1 MLVYDATKKDFLNS
15 VYHDTITDE
24 ILDKYLLLIGKSP
37 DSQIDSWQ
45 NSMQFMYKVLNDD
58 TIPDDAGIAI
68 EFNIPTTA
76 KRIDFIISGFTPDN
90 KESVIIIELKQW
102 QKCTKVVGKEDIV
115 RTFVGR
121 RERELPH
128 PSYQAWSYASLL
140 ENFNTSIEENHISL
154 YPCAYLHNYDIHKY
168 PDVIDPIYDDILD
181 KAPLYSKGEIDELK
195 LFIKKYVKY
204 GDNKEILYKI
214 EAGKIKPSQ
223 RLQDVLASMLK
234 GNKHFIMIDEQKVA
248 YEYAVDIARKSYLDD
263 KKRVL
268 IIEGGPGTGK
278 SVIAIN
284 LLVDLINDDMNTR
297 YVTRNRTPRMV
308 FKKELRGDMKVKDID
323 NLFMG
328 SMKFNNANEND
339 FEVLVVDEAHRLNEK
354 NLYNMNTGNQIKNII
369 NAAKTSIFL
378 IDDKQKVTIYDIGNV
393 DLIKEFAKEHY
404 AECQHIKLK
413 SQFRCNGS
421 NGYLLWLD
429 DLLQIENTAHF
440 NGFDYEFDFR
450 IMDTAVE
457 LQNLIFQKNKENH
470 KSRIVAGY
478 CWDWLKDERENT
490 YYPDII
496 IEDFAMSWN
505 LSNTDTWAIDENSV
519 NEVGSIHT
527 CQGLEFDYI
536 GVIIGKDLKYRNG
549 KVVTD
554 FNERSKD
561 DKTLWGIKKM
571 SKENPEKAYQ
581 IADEVIKNTYRTLM
595 TRGMKGCYVYC
606 VDEELQKYFK
616 ERLKQI
622 NYQ

>member
-1 MLVYDATKKDFLNS
+1 MLVYDATKKDFLKS

-37 DSQIDSWQ
+37 DNQIDSWQ

-76 KRIDFIISGFTPDN
+76 KRIDFIISGFTQDN

-102 QKCTKVVGKEDIV
+102 QKCKKVVGKEDIV
-115 RTFVGR
+115 RTFVGK
-121 RERELPH
+121 REREVAH

-154 YPCAYLHNYDIHKY
+154 YPCAYLHNYNTLKY
-168 PDVIDPIYDDILD
+168 PDIIDPIYDDILD

-195 LFIKKYVKY
+195 EFIKKYVEY

-223 RLQDVLASMLK
+223 SLQDVLASMLK

-248 YEYAVDIARKSYLDD
+248 YEYAVDIARKSYIDD

-268 IIEGGPGTGK
+268 IVEGGPGTGK

-284 LLVDLINDDMNTR
+284 LLVALINDDMNTR
-297 YVTRNRTPRMV
+297 YVTRNSAPRMV

-328 SMKFNNANEND
+328 SMKFNHANKND

-354 NLYNMNTGNQIKNII
+354 NLYNMNTGNQIKSII

-393 DLIKEFAKEHY
+393 DSIKEFAKELN
-404 AECQHIKLK
+404 AECEHIKLK

-429 DLLQIENTAHF
+429 DLLQIEKTAHY
-440 NGFDYEFDFR
+440 NGFDYKFDFR
-450 IMDTAVE
+450 VMDTAVE
-457 LQNLIFQKNKENH
+457 LQNLIFQKNKEKN
-470 KSRIVAGY
+470 KARIVAGY
-478 CWDWLKDERENT
+478 CWDWFKDERENT
-490 YYPDII
+490 FYPDII
-496 IEDFAMSWN
+496 IDDFAMSWN
-505 LSNTDTWAIDENSV
+505 LGNTETWAIDENSV

-536 GVIIGKDLKYRNG
+536 GVIIGKDMQYRNG

-571 SKENPEKAYQ
+571 SKEDPEKAYQ
-581 IADEVIKNTYRTLM
+581 IADEIIKNTYRTLM

-616 ERLKQI
+616 ERLNKI
-622 NYQ
+622 IK

>member
-37 DSQIDSWQ
+37 DNQIDSWQ

-58 TIPDDAGIAI
+58 TIPDEAGIAI

-76 KRIDFIISGFTPDN
+76 KRIDFIISGFTQDN

-102 QKCTKVVGKEDIV
+102 QKCKKVVGKEDIV
-115 RTFVGR
+115 RTFVGK
-121 RERELPH
+121 REREVAH

-154 YPCAYLHNYDIHKY
+154 YPCAYLHNYNTQKY
-168 PDVIDPIYDDILD
+168 PDILDPIYDDILE
-181 KAPLYSKGEIDELK
+181 KSPLYSKGEIDELK
-195 LFIKKYVKY
+195 EFIKKYVKY

-223 RLQDVLASMLK
+223 SLQDVLASMLK

-284 LLVDLINDDMNTR
+284 LLVALINDDMNTR

-328 SMKFNNANEND
+328 SMKFNHANKND

-354 NLYNMNTGNQIKNII
+354 NLYNMNTGNQIKSII

-393 DLIKEFAKEHY
+393 ESIKEYAKELN
-404 AECQHIKLK
+404 AECEHIKLK

-429 DLLQIENTAHF
+429 DLLQIEKTAHY
-440 NGFDYEFDFR
+440 NGFDHKYDFR

-457 LQNLIFQKNKENH
+457 LQKLIFQKNKEKN
-470 KSRIVAGY
+470 KARIVAGY
-478 CWDWLKDERENT
+478 CWDWFKDERENT

-496 IEDFAMSWN
+496 IDDFAMSWN
-505 LSNTDTWAIDENSV
+505 LGNTETWAIDENSV

-527 CQGLEFDYI
+527 CQGLEFDYV

-549 KVVTD
+549 KVITD

-571 SKENPEKAYQ
+571 SKENPEKAYKT
-581 IADEVIKNTYRTLM
+581 ADEIIKNTYRTLM

-616 ERLKQI
+616 ERLNKI
-622 NYQ
+622 N

>member
-24 ILDKYLLLIGKSP
+24 ILDKYLSHIGKSS
-37 DSQIDSWQ
+37 DNQIVSWQ

-102 QKCTKVVGKEDIV
+102 QKCRKVVGKEDIV

-121 RERELPH
+121 REREVAH

-154 YPCAYLHNYDIHKY
+154 YPCAYLHNYDILKY
-168 PDVIDPIYDDILD
+168 PDVIDSIYDDILD
-181 KAPLYSKGEIDELK
+181 KAPLYSKGDIDELK
-195 LFIKKYVKY
+195 EFIKKYVKY

-234 GNKHFIMIDEQKVA
+234 GNKHFLMIDEQKVA
-248 YEYAVDIARKSYLDD
+248 YEYAVDIARKSYIDD

-268 IIEGGPGTGK
+268 IVEGGPGTGK

-297 YVTRNRTPRMV
+297 YVTRNSTPRMV

-393 DLIKEFAKEHY
+393 DLIKEFAKEFN
-404 AECQHIKLK
+404 AECEHIKLK

-440 NGFDYEFDFR
+440 DGFDYEFDFR
-450 IMDTAVE
+450 VMDTSVE
-457 LQNLIFQKNKENH
+457 LQNLIFQKDNENH

-490 YYPDII
+490 FYPDIVI
-496 IEDFAMSWN
+496 GDFAMSWN

-527 CQGLEFDYI
+527 CQGLEFDYV

-571 SKENPEKAYQ
+571 SKENPQKAYQ

-616 ERLKQI
+616 ERLNKI

>member
-1 MLVYDATKKDFLNS
+1 MLVYDSTKKDFLNS

-24 ILDKYLLLIGKSP
+24 IYDKYILYFGKTS
-37 DSQIDSWQ
+37 DSHIDSWQ

-68 EFNIPTTA
+68 EFTIPTTA
-76 KRIDFIISGFTPDN
+76 KRIDFIISGFTQDN

-102 QKCTKVVGKEDIV
+102 QKCKKVVGKEDIV

-121 RERELPH
+121 REREVAH

-140 ENFNTSIEENHISL
+140 ENFNTSIEEDHISL
-154 YPCAYLHNYDIHKY
+154 YPCAYLHNYDIQKY
-168 PDVIDPIYDDILD
+168 PDVIDPIYEDILD

-195 LFIKKYVKY
+195 EFIKKYVKY

-248 YEYAVDIARKSYLDD
+248 YEYAVDIARKSYIDD

-268 IIEGGPGTGK
+268 IVEGGPGTGK

-354 NLYNMNTGNQIKNII
+354 NLYNMNTGNQIKSII

-393 DLIKEFAKEHY
+393 DLIKEFAKEFN
-404 AECQHIKLK
+404 AECEHIKLK

-429 DLLQIENTAHF
+429 DLLQIEDTAHY

-450 IMDTAVE
+450 VMDTAVE
-457 LQNLIFQKNKENH
+457 LQSLIFQKNKENH

-478 CWDWLKDERENT
+478 CWDWLKEERENT
-490 YYPDII
+490 FYPDII
-496 IEDFAMSWN
+496 IDDFAMSWN
-505 LSNTDTWAIDENSV
+505 LGNTDTWAIDENSV

-527 CQGLEFDYI
+527 CQGLEFDYV

-549 KVVTD
+549 KVITD

-571 SKENPEKAYQ
+571 SKENPEKATQ

-616 ERLKQI
+616 ERLNSI
-622 NYQ
+622 NHQ

>member
-1 MLVYDATKKDFLNS
+1 MLVYDATKKDFVNS

-24 ILDKYLLLIGKSP
+24 IYEKYFVHFGKSP
-37 DSQIDSWQ
+37 DNQIASWQ
-45 NSMQFMYKVLNDD
+45 NSMQFMYKVLNDE

-102 QKCTKVVGKEDIV
+102 QKCKKVVGKEDIV

-121 RERELPH
+121 REREVAH

-154 YPCAYLHNYDIHKY
+154 YPCAYLHNYDILKY

-181 KAPLYSKGEIDELK
+181 KAPLYSKGDIDELK
-195 LFIKKYVKY
+195 EFIKKYVKY

-234 GNKHFIMIDEQKVA
+234 GNKHFLMIDEQKVA
-248 YEYAVDIARKSYLDD
+248 YEYAVDIARKSYIDD

-268 IIEGGPGTGK
+268 IVEGGPGTGK

-297 YVTRNRTPRMV
+297 YVTRNSTPRMV

-393 DLIKEFAKEHY
+393 DLIKEFAKEFN
-404 AECQHIKLK
+404 AECEHIKLK

-429 DLLQIENTAHF
+429 DLLQIENTANF
-440 NGFDYEFDFR
+440 DGFDYEFDFR
-450 IMDTAVE
+450 VMDTAVE
-457 LQNLIFQKNKENH
+457 LQNLIFQKDNENH

-490 YYPDII
+490 FYPDIVI
-496 IEDFAMSWN
+496 GDFAMSWN
-505 LSNTDTWAIDENSV
+505 LSNTDTWAIDEKSV

-527 CQGLEFDYI
+527 CQGLEFDYV

-571 SKENPEKAYQ
+571 SKENPQKAYQ

-616 ERLKQI
+616 ERLNKI

>member
-24 ILDKYLLLIGKSP
+24 ILDKYLSHIGKSS
-37 DSQIDSWQ
+37 DNQIVSWQ

-102 QKCTKVVGKEDIV
+102 QKCRKVVGKEDIV

-121 RERELPH
+121 REREVAH

-154 YPCAYLHNYDIHKY
+154 YPCAYLHNYDILKY
-168 PDVIDPIYDDILD
+168 PDVIDSIYDDILD
-181 KAPLYSKGEIDELK
+181 KAPLYSKGDIDELK
-195 LFIKKYVKY
+195 EFIKKYVKY

-223 RLQDVLASMLK
+223 RLQDVLASMIK
-234 GNKHFIMIDEQKVA
+234 GNKHFLMIDEQKVA
-248 YEYAVDIARKSYLDD
+248 YEYAVDIARKSYIDD

-268 IIEGGPGTGK
+268 IVEGGPGTGK

-297 YVTRNRTPRMV
+297 YVTRNSTPRMV

-393 DLIKEFAKEHY
+393 DLIKEFAKEFN
-404 AECQHIKLK
+404 AECEHIKLK

-440 NGFDYEFDFR
+440 DGFDYEFDFR
-450 IMDTAVE
+450 VMDTAVE
-457 LQNLIFQKNKENH
+457 LQNLIFQKDKENN

-478 CWDWLKDERENT
+478 YWDWFKDERENT
-490 YYPDII
+490 FYPDII
-496 IEDFAMSWN
+496 IDDFAMSWN

-561 DKTLWGIKKM
+561 DKTLWGIKKL
-571 SKENPEKAYQ
+571 SKENPEKAYK

-606 VDEELQKYFK
+606 VDEELQEYFK
-616 ERLKQI
+616 ERLNKI
-622 NYQ
+622 NHQ